1 MLRYLLFA
9 LLLLHGAFHLVG
21 FLTPVAG
28 RVMAIDRAPGIYW
41 AACSALFGLTVLLLI
56 LHEKHWVWV
65 ALLAALIS
73 QVLIASA
80 WEQARFGTL
89 FNVVIVVMVVALL
102 FVKEAPILFR
112 D

>member
-9 LLLLHGAFHLVG
+9 VLMLHGAIHLAG
-21 FLTPVAG
+21 LFTPVAG

-41 AACSALFGLTVLLLI
+41 AACSALFGLTSLLLI

-65 ALLAALIS
+65 ALLAALSS

-80 WEQARFGTL
+80 WEQARFGTVP
-89 FNVVIVVMVVALL
+89 NIVIVLVVLALL
-102 FVKEAPILFR
+102 FVKEAPVMFR

>member
-9 LLLLHGAFHLVG
+9 LLMLHGAIHLAG
-21 FLTPVAG
+21 FFTPVAG

-41 AACSALFGLTVLLLI
+41 AACSTLFGLSALLLV
-56 LHEKHWVWV
+56 LHEKPWAWV
-65 ALLAALIS
+65 ALLAAFSS

-80 WEQARFGTL
+80 WQQARFGTIL
-89 FNVVIVVMVVALL
+89 NVVIVLVILAVL
-102 FVKEAPILFR
+102 FVKEAPVLFR